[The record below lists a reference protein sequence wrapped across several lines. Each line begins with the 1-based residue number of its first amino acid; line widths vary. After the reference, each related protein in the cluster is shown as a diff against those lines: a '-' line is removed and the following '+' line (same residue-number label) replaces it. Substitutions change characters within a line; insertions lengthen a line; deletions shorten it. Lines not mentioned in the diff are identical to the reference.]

1 MIKIEDYIF
10 NFEKLFLIQ
19 NETDKQFIIDIFH
32 KLLND
37 GISTP
42 KIYEFFLNTLYCG
55 GFLINK
61 TQFDR
66 EKVFKALDV

>member
-1 MIKIEDYIF
+1 MIKLEDYIF

-19 NETDKQFIIDIFH
+19 NETDKQFIMDIFH
-32 KLLND
+32 KLVN
-37 GISTP
+37 GFSANP
-42 KIYEFFLNTLYCG
+42 KIYEFFLNTLSYG

-66 EKVFKALDV
+66 EKVFEALDV